1 MRGTHGGLNILVE
14 PGDTALTVA
23 GALSARA
30 DLLAFTSTVIALRHA
45 HPVFRRRR
53 FFAGKPIRW
62 GDQALDIAWLTPSG
76 EEMTAEHWDSG
87 FGKSLAVFLN
97 GDGIADT
104 GLLQPGDQGLGVVVL
119 RSGLHRLGYGL
130 TPGGDYD
137 AETEMAVRAFQRHW
151 RPIRVDGVAD
161 GDTRARLVG
170 LLQLSQVETVT
181 GVL

>member
-1 MRGTHGGLNILVE
+1 M
-14 PGDTALTVA
+14 
-23 GALSARA
+23 
-30 DLLAFTSTVIALRHA
+30 
-45 HPVFRRRR
+45 
-53 FFAGKPIRW
+53 
-62 GDQALDIAWLTPSG
+62 
-76 EEMTAEHWDSG
+76 
-87 FGKSLAVFLN
+87 
-97 GDGIADT
+97 
-104 GLLQPGDQGLGVVVL
+104 VVL